1 MTLPTLS
8 TFKVMPFWNGIY
20 QQKWQMLPSVAEER
34 KERKIEKIRNRAPA
48 PDRLVLLILRPRNR
62 NEEPIA

>member
-1 MTLPTLS
+1 
-8 TFKVMPFWNGIY
+8 
-20 QQKWQMLPSVAEER
+20 MLPSVAEER

>member
-1 MTLPTLS
+1 MAYTIR
-8 TFKVMPFWNGIY
+8 NGTCC
-20 QQKWQMLPSVAEER
+20 LASVAEER

>member
-1 MTLPTLS
+1 MTLPALS
-8 TFKVMPFWNGIY
+8 TFKLMPFYNGIY
-20 QQKWQMLPSVAEER
+20 HQEWHMLPSVAE
-34 KERKIEKIRNRAPA
+34 ERKIEKIRNRAPA